1 MKSKKLH
8 VASYVAVL
16 ILVFVVGYFLGT
28 GNLNTDFLF
37 SSVYDADDLNA
48 NIETIES
55 NSILVYSREYPADFP
70 KVPYIE
76 KLDLQSLS
84 KLNKEGVENYLVHL
98 SAALDAPQALL
109 DILEKE
115 FETDGWQVQIPEPKD
130 DTFTFHAEK
139 DNFVVNAVLQAFG
152 TAGTDLTMALKVL

>member
-16 ILVFVVGYFLGT
+16 VLVFVIGYFLGT
-28 GNLNTDFLF
+28 GKLNTDLLF

-55 NSILVYSREYPADFP
+55 NSILVYAREYPADFP
-70 KVPYIE
+70 EVPYLG

-84 KLNKEGVENYLVHL
+84 KMNKEGVENYLIHL
-98 SAALDAPQALL
+98 NAALDAPQSLL
-109 DILEKE
+109 DILKKE
-115 FETDGWQVQIPEPKD
+115 FEADGWQVQIPEPKE

-139 DNFVVNAVLQAFG
+139 GELVANAVLQAFG